1 MTHTASLDRAAV
13 DVARMKLGKT
23 APLLTLTRA
32 YQKATGRGPAIGKDH
47 PALVLYRRAE
57 QAANAAGCRHLSTQI
72 RRGELYQQAR
82 TMMNEGRH
90 DDARAVLVE
99 AKQLERVES
108 NAERTYLRA
117 AEAHL
122 GTMKLTHSLMTLQ
135 ELQRDAGRV
144 SVSALLQMFERSLA
158 VCTDDAEKR
167 DTQEKPAGC
176 SSVLSAHAGSNAPN
190 RASDCRMLSLFVFE
204 TEGVLSS

>member
-1 MTHTASLDRAAV
+1 
-13 DVARMKLGKT
+13 MKLGKT
-23 APLLTLTRA
+23 APLITLTRA
-32 YQKATGRGPAIGKDH
+32 YQKATGHGPAIGSDH

-57 QAANAAGCRHLSTQI
+57 HAANAAGCQRLSAQI
-72 RRGELYQQAR
+72 QRGELYEQAR
-82 TMMNEGRH
+82 EMMSEGRH

-99 AKQLERVES
+99 AKQLERVEA

-122 GTMKLTHSLMTLQ
+122 GTMKLAHSLLTLQ

-158 VCTDDAEKR
+158 VYADDAEKR

-190 RASDCRMLSLFVFE
+190 RASDCRMLSLFVSE
-204 TEGVLSS
+204 TEGGA